1 MDLGIEPKYEY
12 DAPQFVDFT
21 EGLQHV
27 IDPDADKWFGMFI
40 FLIDFFKCNMV
51 RGVRFLNFMYIL
63 LCEDQKI
70 GDEGGVVV
78 EEDENDQESNGSSA
92 EPLDAVVADSIN
104 DVAPSEIPNRH
115 EENKNSPNRNELDPE
130 MSAASTET
138 NESRKKQAPKN
149 VVTSWSEW
157 LTKCS
162 NSAASCQATKED
174 NKENASQNEAKTS
187 QSQVKR

>member
-1 MDLGIEPKYEY
+1 
-12 DAPQFVDFT
+12 
-21 EGLQHV
+21 
-27 IDPDADKWFGMFI
+27 
-40 FLIDFFKCNMV
+40 
-51 RGVRFLNFMYIL
+51 MYIL

-70 GDEGGVVV
+70 ADEDGVVV

-92 EPLDAVVADSIN
+92 EALDAVVADTIN
-104 DVAPSEIPNRH
+104 DVASSQIPNGH
-115 EENKNSPNRNELDPE
+115 EENKNSPNRSEVDPE

-157 LTKCS
+157 LSKCS

-174 NKENASQNEAKTS
+174 NKGNASQNQVKTS
-187 QSQVKR
+187 QSQVKRYDGFRVDWILILLMYTCYKGQVILLPLRPVACIP

>member
-1 MDLGIEPKYEY
+1 
-12 DAPQFVDFT
+12 
-21 EGLQHV
+21 
-27 IDPDADKWFGMFI
+27 
-40 FLIDFFKCNMV
+40 
-51 RGVRFLNFMYIL
+51 MYIL

-70 GDEGGVVV
+70 ADEDGVVV

-92 EPLDAVVADSIN
+92 EALDAVVADTIN
-104 DVAPSEIPNRH
+104 DVASSQIPNGH
-115 EENKNSPNRNELDPE
+115 EENKNSPNRNEVDPE

-157 LTKCS
+157 LSKCS

-174 NKENASQNEAKTS
+174 NKENASQNQVKTS
-187 QSQVKR
+187 QSQVKRYDGFRVDWILILLMYTCYKGQVILLPLRPVTGMRLVGHKE